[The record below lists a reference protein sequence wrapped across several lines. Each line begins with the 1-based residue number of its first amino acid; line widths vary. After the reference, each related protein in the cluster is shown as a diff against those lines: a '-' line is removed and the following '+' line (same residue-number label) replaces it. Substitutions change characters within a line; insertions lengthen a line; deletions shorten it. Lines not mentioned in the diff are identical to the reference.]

1 MKHFSFQERKSIE
14 KMRKEKIGIRVMA
27 RILKRSHSSISGE
40 LSRNQMLNEKWYCAE
55 TAHERFLKRQNNK
68 GNVHKLER
76 DEDLKRMVIENLN
89 QEFSPEQ
96 TAGLI
101 KLMGEKEICHETIY
115 QFVYS
120 EEGRN
125 LKLWLKLRHRKY
137 PRRQKHGS
145 RKSQYK
151 VTIKERVSIK
161 HRPESANTRAEIGH
175 LETDTIIFSKQ
186 RKVVSV
192 QADRKT
198 QKCAITILEN
208 KTAEET
214 KYAVRRAIEDEYGAT
229 NVKTITHDNGTENAK
244 HMEIRDKYNIGTYF
258 CKPYA
263 SWQKGLVENINKLI
277 RQYLPSHMNITNLTQ
292 DDMNIIQEKLNNRPR
307 KQLGYFTPNQAYQIF
322 LQGGRIRTRI

>member
-1 MKHFSFQERKSIE
+1 MAQEGL
-14 KMRKEKIGIRVMA
+14 KIREIG
-27 RILKRSHSSISGE
+27 RILKRSHSTISE
-40 LSRNQMLNEKWYCAE
+40 EITRNKHGYEKLYCAE

-68 GNVHKLER
+68 GNVRKLEK
-76 DEDLKRMVIENLN
+76 DEDLKRMVIKNLN
-89 QEFSPEQ
+89 EDFSPEQ

-101 KLMGEKEICHETIY
+101 NLIGEKRICHETIY

-120 EEGRN
+120 EEGKR

-145 RKSQYK
+145 RKTRYK

-161 HRPESANTRAEIGH
+161 HRPESANLKLEIGH
-175 LETDTIIFSKQ
+175 LETDSIIFSKQ
-186 RKVVSV
+186 KKIVSV

-198 QKCAITILEN
+198 QKCALTLLEN

-214 KYAVRRAIEDEYGAT
+214 KYALTRAIEDEYGAT

-244 HMEIRDKYNIGTYF
+244 HMEIRDQYHVGTYF
-258 CKPYA
+258 CRPYA

-277 RQYLPSHMNITNLTQ
+277 RQYLPRNMNITNLTQ

-307 KQLGYFTPNQAYQIF
+307 KLLGYFTPNQAYQIF
-322 LQGGRIRTRI
+322 SQGGRIRT